1 VAGEGWEGE
10 ADNWV
15 RWARTPGHDAY
26 WYYRDSFFDAI
37 VPPAGRGRLEV
48 GCGEGRVARDLRDRG
63 HRVTALDASPGL
75 VRAALEADP
84 GGSYLVADAAALPFS
99 DGSFDVVVAY
109 NSLMDV
115 DDMPGAVREAAR
127 VLQPDGLFCVCV
139 THPISDAGWF
149 GASEPDAPFLIED
162 TYLGARRLFE
172 GFEERDGLKMTF
184 RGWSYSLESYTN
196 ALEEAGFVIERL
208 REPAASERSIARFGP
223 SEMRWRRIPQF
234 LHIRARKAGV
244 VY

>member
-1 VAGEGWEGE
+1 MAMGWEEE
-10 ADNWV
+10 AENWV
-15 RWARTPGHDAY
+15 RWARAPGHDAY
-26 WYYRDSFFDAI
+26 WYYRDRFFDSI
-37 VPPAGRGRLEV
+37 VPPAGTRTLEV

-63 HRVTALDASPGL
+63 HRVTALDASSRL

-84 GGSYLVADAAALPFS
+84 GGRYLAADAAALPFS
-99 DGSFDVVVAY
+99 DASFDVVVAY

-127 VLQPDGLFCVCV
+127 VLQPDGWFCVCV
-139 THPISDAGWF
+139 THPISDAGRF

-162 TYLGARRLFE
+162 TYLGARRIFE
-172 GFEERDGLKMTF
+172 GFEERDGLRMTF
-184 RGWSYSLESYTN
+184 RGWSYSLESYTS

-234 LHIRARKAGV
+234 LHIRARRAGSG
-244 VY
+244 Y